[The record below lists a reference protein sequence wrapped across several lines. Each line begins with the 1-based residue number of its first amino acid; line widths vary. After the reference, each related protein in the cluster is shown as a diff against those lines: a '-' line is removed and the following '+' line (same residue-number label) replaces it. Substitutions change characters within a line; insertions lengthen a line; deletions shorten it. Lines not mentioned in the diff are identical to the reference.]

1 MDSMVETCPADDG
14 VRIIDGKAWRTD
26 SNGHLVPEASI
37 KTQHLLEDQMVRK
50 VLQFAVELS
59 AQVRRFREHTL
70 ADIAAFDADLEA
82 KYGLVKRGRKG
93 KGNVVYTTFD
103 GLMKVEVKTADDI
116 VFGPELQVA
125 KGLIDQCLVEWSADS
140 RPEIQSIIANAF
152 DTDKQG
158 KINRSAIYML
168 LRYESEDPRWQR
180 AMEAIRDSMRVIGRR
195 EYVRFAIRD
204 GHDAEWRSVTIDI
217 ANA

>member
-1 MDSMVETCPADDG
+1 MDSMVETRDG
-14 VRIIDGKAWRTD
+14 GDGILVINGKAWRTD
-26 SNGHLVPEASI
+26 SNGHLVPEAAI
-37 KTQHLLEDQMVRK
+37 KTQYLLEDQMVRK

-70 ADIAAFDADLEA
+70 ADIASFDADLEA

-103 GLMKVEVKTADDI
+103 GLMKVEVKTANDI

-204 GHDAEWRSVTIDI
+204 SHDAEWRSVTIDI